1 LKFLNIIKK
10 KPDTRSTRYG
20 LRAIQVTLEG
30 PCGWQSPA
38 FTATLETARHPFF
51 GGMARANRRG
61 LIGLR

>member
-1 LKFLNIIKK
+1 M
-10 KPDTRSTRYG
+10 SARYD
-20 LRAIQVTLEG
+20 LHAIQVALEG

-38 FTATLETARHPFF
+38 FAATLEAARRPFF